1 MNMKRYL
8 TMLIA
13 LVAIVMGAKAAVTDY
28 GFKIGGV
35 EITSD
40 NYVSE
45 SSNNAWYYD
54 PANNVLHFT
63 DGSLRSYGQF
73 RLLDVNSDVNPTL
86 TIQVDGNCI
95 TKALRDVAIYF
106 MGEGTHTICG
116 EGTLSLEPEL
126 INLQGIIRSI
136 GNTKLTIKD
145 LTLNI
150 TTFGSGDMGFLNT
163 HFSELILDH
172 CEINIKSSYCAW
184 YGNSSSY
191 SSVDP
196 VLKDCYLVNGV
207 FYGGG
212 VVEYVGSGEW
222 LNEVSIKR
230 SYPITNVAI
239 TLNNPTA
246 GEVVPNSCQIDNE
259 HCTAVLSWEIVN
271 DNGSFD
277 NVNPGAVF
285 ELGKVYRAV
294 VLLTSKDGMAYPFS
308 SDASITINGL
318 QAAVNVTGNSA
329 AVATY
334 TFPQIP
340 DTFYDLWVSDQPVK
354 ESNRNAIP
362 TTSGTCSYDPVTK
375 TLTLSRAQITNTDYN
390 IEGTVT
396 GFGIYSN
403 IDGLTINVVGNNYI
417 NSTHWVG
424 LFSMRNL
431 TITGNGKL
439 FIEANSGG
447 TGLAMGSYGY
457 KLNISGG
464 VKVDAYGGYG
474 VTGGIHTVT
483 VGGEELVESYV
494 TTLSVSSP
502 DAELRA
508 YGTQQCV
515 KTVASLGEGMEFIC
529 ENNPNVK
536 LYHKNW
542 SICYYERNRYFPY
555 SNDWIK
561 MTNPNGGISTSLEA
575 IDNGELTID
584 SSLPLYNLHGQR
596 VSHPVKGQIY
606 IQNGRK
612 IKF

>member
-1 MNMKRYL
+1 MKRYISI
-8 TMLIA
+8 LIA
-13 LVAIVMGAKAAVTDY
+13 LVAIAMGAKAAVTDY

-95 TKALRDVAIYF
+95 TKELRDVAIYF

-116 EGTLSLEPEL
+116 EGMLSLEPEL

-184 YGNSSSY
+184 FGNSSSN

-271 DNGSFD
+271 DNGSFN
-277 NVNPGAVF
+277 NVTPGSVF
-285 ELGKVYRAV
+285 ELGEVYRAV
-294 VLLTSKDGMAYPFS
+294 VLLTSKDGKAYPFS
-308 SDASITINGL
+308 SDASITINGH

-334 TFPQIP
+334 TFPRIP

-362 TTSGTCSYDPVTK
+362 VSHGTCSYNPDTK
-375 TLTLSRAQITNTDYN
+375 TLTLNNVNYTNSN
-390 IEGTVT
+390 ENSGGTVS
-396 GFGIYSN
+396 GYGIYSN
-403 IDGLTINVVGNNYI
+403 IDNLTINLEGSNYI
-417 NSTHWVG
+417 SSTHGIG
-424 LFSMRNL
+424 LFSMKNL
-431 TITGNGKL
+431 TITGNGIL
-439 FIEANSGG
+439 FIGANEG
-447 TGLAMGSYGY
+447 TALAMGSYGS
-457 KLNISGG
+457 KLNIMGG
-464 VKVDAYGGYG
+464 AQVLTQGMYG
-474 VTGGIHTVT
+474 VTGGIHTVN
-483 VGGEELVESYV
+483 VGGEELIESYV

-502 DAELRA
+502 DALLRA

-515 KTVASLGEGMEFIC
+515 KDIPFLGEGMEFIC

-536 LYHKNW
+536 LYHKNR

-561 MTNPNGGISTSLEA
+561 MTNPNGGISTGLEA

-584 SSLPLYNLHGQR
+584 SSVPLYNLQGQR

-612 IKF
+612 VKF